1 MNAWLELLS
10 LHKNKNNTSHS
21 LRENSPD
28 KSIDSGHGSDT
39 SIDNESFEKLG
50 TAKPTMPVFT
60 FTSIQEA
67 FTFISQGRDSDFPIA
82 MSPSA
87 CQQLPQCLKEAQ
99 HIQVLCTG
107 SLHLIGGTLR
117 LLDPQLNEFA

>member
-10 LHKNKNNTSHS
+10 LRKGGKTSRS
-21 LRENSPD
+21 PRDNSPD

-39 SIDNESFEKLG
+39 SIDNVSFEKSG
-50 TAKPTMPVFT
+50 SAKPNMPVFT

-67 FTFISQGRDSDFPIA
+67 FTFLSQGRDTDFPVAI
-82 MSPSA
+82 SPSA
-87 CQQLPQCLKEAQ
+87 CQELPPCLKEAQ

-117 LLDPQLNEFA
+117 LLDPQLNEIA